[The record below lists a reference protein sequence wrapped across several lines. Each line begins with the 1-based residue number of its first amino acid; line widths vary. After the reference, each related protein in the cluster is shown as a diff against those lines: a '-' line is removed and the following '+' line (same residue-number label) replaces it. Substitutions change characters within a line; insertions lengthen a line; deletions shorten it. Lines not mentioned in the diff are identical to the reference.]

1 MCDSPLNRTL
11 VSFESRTGMIT
22 VGKAAALSAPFPAA
36 AAAAAAAA
44 ARRLSRSVWTR
55 ARMHCLRARR
65 ERAMDWDKDEDAT
78 GMLVLEYTVIQ
89 LYSCSYS
96 PNTLSMVSIPP

>member
-22 VGKAAALSAPFPAA
+22 VGKAAAFSAPFPAA

-65 ERAMDWDKDEDAT
+65 ERAMDWGERQRRD
-78 GMLVLEYTVIQ
+78 GHVSIR

-96 PNTLSMVSIPP
+96 PNTLSMV